1 MLGDA
6 SQSKTGRE
14 QRKKRK
20 FHQSILCVNMDLEFR
35 QLLVN
40 IEMDIQGNA
49 GAIGSFN
56 DSSDTSGQT
65 HGKN

>member
-1 MLGDA
+1 
-6 SQSKTGRE
+6 
-14 QRKKRK
+14 
-20 FHQSILCVNMDLEFR
+20 MDLEFR

-40 IEMDIQGNA
+40 IEMEILGNA